1 MRKLLLLLMA
11 LLTLNVSAITVEI
24 DGVRYELQSDGNVAE
39 LKKVPSDM
47 LGPFV
52 IPEYVE
58 YEGAKYVVTTI
69 GPSALA
75 GCKELVSVT
84 IPNTVKS
91 IEREAFSDCSA
102 LTIVNIPNSLTTIGY
117 LAFSGCRSL
126 TSMTIPNSVTFIGG
140 RAFWQCI

>member
-1 MRKLLLLLMA
+1 MRNLLLLLMA
-11 LLTLNVSAITVEI
+11 LLTLNVSAFTVEI
-24 DGVRYELQSDGNVAE
+24 EGVHYELQSDGNVAE

-47 LGPFV
+47 LGSFV

-69 GPSALA
+69 GSSALS

-117 LAFSGCRSL
+117 LAFAGC
-126 TSMTIPNSVTFIGG
+126 I
-140 RAFWQCI
+140 

>member
-47 LGPFV
+47 LGSFV

-69 GPSALA
+69 GSSALA

-84 IPNTVKS
+84 IPNSVTSIGNYAFQNCTSLASIVIPNTVTS
-91 IEREAFSDCSA
+91 IEREAFSH
-102 LTIVNIPNSLTTIGY
+102 
-117 LAFSGCRSL
+117 
-126 TSMTIPNSVTFIGG
+126 
-140 RAFWQCI
+140 CI